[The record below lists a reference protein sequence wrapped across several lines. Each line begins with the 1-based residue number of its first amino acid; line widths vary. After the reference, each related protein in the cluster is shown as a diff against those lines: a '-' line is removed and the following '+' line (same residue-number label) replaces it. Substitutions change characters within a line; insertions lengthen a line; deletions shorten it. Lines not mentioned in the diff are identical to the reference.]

1 MSYEDDSQLKAQK
14 KMLAMQKRVLAIQK
28 KQTEAMPEAMPEA
41 KEDISVFE
49 YLDRLENDLNL
60 TRNDLDEYMNYRGT
74 AARNLPSMYQITPLS
89 RKILSVLKKVN
100 FKNVPES
107 DLQELTQV
115 FRNLG
120 VANAA
125 LATTV
130 NELNQKGVGR
140 TPREK
145 DEPFRRLYEIVKQD
159 MRSLFSFVGNKLSNV
174 GGHNY
179 LSGLSAPISAPTP
192 RRPTVPKG
200 IYQVPPVGPRTPA
213 GPRPAGRRPRPP
225 AGPPAGPPTGP
236 PAGSAVNL
244 IRTASLGTP
253 PKTPRKATPKKNK
266 LKAAGI
272 PKRFL

>member
-1 MSYEDDSQLKAQK
+1 MSYEDDSMLKAQK
-14 KMLAMQKRVLAIQK
+14 RMMAMQKRVLAIQK
-28 KQTEAMPEAMPEA
+28 RQTEAMPEVMPEA

-49 YLDRLENDLNL
+49 YLDRLENDINL

-120 VANAA
+120 VANAS

-159 MRSLFSFVGNKLSNV
+159 MRSLFTFVGNKLSNV

-200 IYQVPPVGPRTPA
+200 IYQVPPA
-213 GPRPAGRRPRPP
+213 A
-225 AGPPAGPPTGP
+225 
-236 PAGSAVNL
+236 
-244 IRTASLGTP
+244 
-253 PKTPRKATPKKNK
+253 PKTPKTPKVSKK
-266 LKAAGI
+266 DAADAAAAAALTAFGASPKTPKTPKTPKVSKKAAAAAAALATFGAGI

>member
-1 MSYEDDSQLKAQK
+1 MSGYEDDSQLKAQK
-14 KMLAMQKRVLAIQK
+14 KMLAMQKRVLALQK
-28 KQTEAMPEAMPEA
+28 KQTEARPEAMPEA

-49 YLDRLENDLNL
+49 YLDRLENDINL

-120 VANAA
+120 VANAS

-159 MRSLFSFVGNKLSNV
+159 IRSLFSFVGNKLSDV

-179 LSGLSAPISAPTP
+179 LSGLSAPP
-192 RRPTVPKG
+192 RRPTVPQG
-200 IYQVPPVGPRTPA
+200 IYQVPPAGPRTPA

-225 AGPPAGPPTGP
+225 AGPPAGPPPAGPP
-236 PAGSAVNL
+236 PAGAAVNVV
-244 IRTASLGTP
+244 RNASLGAP
-253 PKTPRKATPKKNK
+253 PKTPRKATPKTLK